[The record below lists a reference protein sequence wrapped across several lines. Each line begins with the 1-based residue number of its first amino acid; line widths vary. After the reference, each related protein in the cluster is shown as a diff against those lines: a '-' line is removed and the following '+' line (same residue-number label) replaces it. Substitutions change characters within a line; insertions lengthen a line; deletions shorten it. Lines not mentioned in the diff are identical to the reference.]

1 MERWLKASAAVEAVA
16 EPVDEQKATDRVTAV
31 KAEIAKAW
39 DATATRDDMLAHV
52 ENWLVGAKTKNPDG
66 TLHDHGAAPPEVRGC
81 MLREELHALMEAVY
95 REKHPEDFEKAEEPV
110 GGAGPYRTPGE
121 AEEIGP

>member
-1 MERWLKASAAVEAVA
+1 MERWLKASAAVA

-52 ENWLVGAKTKNPDG
+52 ENWLVGAKTKNADG
-66 TLHDHGAAPPEVRGC
+66 TLHDHGTAPAEVRGC
-81 MLREELHALMEAVY
+81 MLREELHALLTEVY
-95 REKHPEDFEKAEEPV
+95 QEKHPEDFAAKAEEPV
-110 GGAGPYRTPGE
+110 GAGPYRTPGE
-121 AEEIGP
+121 SEEITP